1 MSELER
7 VETGLGEECGVFAIY
22 DPDGDCAR
30 TTYYGLYALQHR
42 GQESCGIAV
51 NNNRDI
57 THYKDMGLVNDVF
70 NDEILTKLD
79 GKMAVGHVRYSTT
92 GESMRENAQPLVL
105 RYVKGNIAIAH
116 NGNLVNKDELAQELS
131 VTGAIFQTTTDT
143 EMIAYTIAKERLN
156 SKSVEEAVEKTINH
170 LVGAFSLIVMSP
182 QKLIAARDPWGFRPL
197 CMGKKGDAIVFA
209 SETCALDSVGAEFV
223 RDIEPGEIV
232 VVQDGKISTIRT
244 HVGKQPHTMCI
255 FEYLYF
261 ARPDSIIEGQS
272 AHDSRMLAG
281 KYLAQEFPVEAD
293 VVIGVPDSG
302 LSAAMG
308 YAKESGI
315 PYDIGFV
322 KNKYIGRTFISPGQD
337 KRIDQVRIKLSAIG
351 ESVKDKRI
359 VLIDDSIV
367 RGTTLQQQILRI
379 LSRTNPKKIVIA
391 STAPQIRYPDCYG
404 IDMSEIGKFIAFQAA
419 IKLLKEQGNA
429 ELIKDVY
436 RLCCSQKD
444 KPSREIKNYVKMIYE
459 PFTADKIS
467 EKIAELVRPQNVAWN
482 GELEIVFQS
491 IENLHKAITTCTGDW
506 YFTGDY
512 PTPGGYAVLN
522 KAFINYYE
530 NREGRSY

>member
-1 MSELER
+1 
-7 VETGLGEECGVFAIY
+7 
-22 DPDGDCAR
+22 
-30 TTYYGLYALQHR
+30 
-42 GQESCGIAV
+42 
-51 NNNRDI
+51 
-57 THYKDMGLVNDVF
+57 MGLVNDVF

-322 KNKYIGRTFISPGQD
+322 KNKYIGRTFIQPSQAM
-337 KRIDQVRIKLSAIG
+337 RENSVRIKLNVLKSTVEG
-351 ESVKDKRI
+351 KR
-359 VLIDDSIV
+359 VVMVDDSIV
-367 RGTTLQQQILRI
+367 RGTTSKRIVSLLRHFGATEVHVRSSAPPFMFPCYFGTDVPSKDQLVACNYTMDGI
-379 LSRTNPKKIVIA
+379 KELIGADSIGFLSVNSLKKIIPNA
-391 STAPQIRYPDCYG
+391 NCQFCDGCFSGKYPV
-404 IDMSEIGKFIAFQAA
+404 
-419 IKLLKEQGNA
+419 
-429 ELIKDVY
+429 DV
-436 RLCCSQKD
+436 D
-444 KPSREIKNYVKMIYE
+444 
-459 PFTADKIS
+459 
-467 EKIAELVRPQNVAWN
+467 
-482 GELEIVFQS
+482 
-491 IENLHKAITTCTGDW
+491 
-506 YFTGDY
+506 
-512 PTPGGYAVLN
+512 
-522 KAFINYYE
+522 
-530 NREGRSY
+530 

>member
-1 MSELER
+1 MKNYLNQTDKTVEDELHD
-7 VETGLGEECGVFAIY
+7 ECGVFGAY
-22 DPDGDCAR
+22 DFDGNDVAS
-30 TTYYGLYALQHR
+30 TIYYGLFALQHR

-51 NNNRDI
+51 SDTEGPKGKVI
-57 THYKDMGLVNDVF
+57 AHKDMGLVNDVF

-322 KNKYIGRTFISPGQD
+322 KNKYIGRTFIQPSQAM
-337 KRIDQVRIKLSAIG
+337 RENSVRIKLNVLKSTVEG
-351 ESVKDKRI
+351 KR
-359 VLIDDSIV
+359 VVMVDDSIV
-367 RGTTLQQQILRI
+367 RGTTSKRIVSLLRHFGATEVHVRSSAPPFMFPCYFGTDVPSKDQLVACNYTMDGI
-379 LSRTNPKKIVIA
+379 KELIGADSIGFLSVNSLKKIIPNA
-391 STAPQIRYPDCYG
+391 NCQFCDGCFSGKYPV
-404 IDMSEIGKFIAFQAA
+404 
-419 IKLLKEQGNA
+419 
-429 ELIKDVY
+429 DV
-436 RLCCSQKD
+436 D
-444 KPSREIKNYVKMIYE
+444 
-459 PFTADKIS
+459 
-467 EKIAELVRPQNVAWN
+467 
-482 GELEIVFQS
+482 
-491 IENLHKAITTCTGDW
+491 
-506 YFTGDY
+506 
-512 PTPGGYAVLN
+512 
-522 KAFINYYE
+522 
-530 NREGRSY
+530 

>member
-197 CMGKKGDAIVFA
+197 CMGKKGNAIVFA

-322 KNKYIGRTFISPGQD
+322 KNKYIGRTFIQPSQAM
-337 KRIDQVRIKLSAIG
+337 RENSVRIKLNVLKSTVEG
-351 ESVKDKRI
+351 KR
-359 VLIDDSIV
+359 VVMVDDSIV
-367 RGTTLQQQILRI
+367 RGTTSKRIVSLLRHFGATEVHVR
-379 LSRTNPKKIVIA
+379 S
-391 STAPQIRYPDCYG
+391 SAPPFMFPCYFGTDVPSKDQLVACNYTMDG
-404 IDMSEIGKFIAFQAA
+404 IK
-419 IKLLKEQGNA
+419 
-429 ELIKDVY
+429 ELIG
-436 RLCCSQKD
+436 
-444 KPSREIKNYVKMIYE
+444 
-459 PFTADKIS
+459 ADSIGFLS
-467 EKIAELVRPQNVAWN
+467 VNSLEKIIPNANCQFCD
-482 GELEIVFQS
+482 GCFS
-491 IENLHKAITTCTGDW
+491 GK
-506 YFTGDY
+506 Y
-512 PTPGGYAVLN
+512 PVDVD
-522 KAFINYYE
+522 
-530 NREGRSY
+530 

>member
-1 MSELER
+1 MCFGGGFC
-7 VETGLGEECGVFAIY
+7 VIAIY

-322 KNKYIGRTFISPGQD
+322 KNKYIGRTFIQPSQAM
-337 KRIDQVRIKLSAIG
+337 RENSVRIKLNVLKSTVEG
-351 ESVKDKRI
+351 KR
-359 VLIDDSIV
+359 VVMVDDSIV
-367 RGTTLQQQILRI
+367 RGTTSKRIVSLLRHFGATEVHVR
-379 LSRTNPKKIVIA
+379 S
-391 STAPQIRYPDCYG
+391 SAPPFMFPCYFGTDVPSKDQLVACNYTMDG
-404 IDMSEIGKFIAFQAA
+404 IK
-419 IKLLKEQGNA
+419 
-429 ELIKDVY
+429 ELIG
-436 RLCCSQKD
+436 
-444 KPSREIKNYVKMIYE
+444 
-459 PFTADKIS
+459 ADSIGFLS
-467 EKIAELVRPQNVAWN
+467 VNSLEKIIPNANCQFCD
-482 GELEIVFQS
+482 GCFS
-491 IENLHKAITTCTGDW
+491 GK
-506 YFTGDY
+506 Y
-512 PTPGGYAVLN
+512 PVDVD
-522 KAFINYYE
+522 
-530 NREGRSY
+530 

>member
-1 MSELER
+1 MNQNQMDFDIRGDEVR
-7 VETGLGEECGVFAIY
+7 EECGVFGIY
-22 DPDGDCAR
+22 DFDGNDVAS
-30 TTYYGLYALQHR
+30 TIYYGLFALQHR

-322 KNKYIGRTFISPGQD
+322 KNKYIGRTFIQPSQAM
-337 KRIDQVRIKLSAIG
+337 RENSVRIKLNVLKSTVEG
-351 ESVKDKRI
+351 KR
-359 VLIDDSIV
+359 VVMVDDSIV
-367 RGTTLQQQILRI
+367 RGTTSKRIVSLLRHFGATEVHVR
-379 LSRTNPKKIVIA
+379 S
-391 STAPQIRYPDCYG
+391 SAPPFMFPCYFGTDVPTKDQLVACNYTMDG
-404 IDMSEIGKFIAFQAA
+404 IK
-419 IKLLKEQGNA
+419 
-429 ELIKDVY
+429 ELIG
-436 RLCCSQKD
+436 
-444 KPSREIKNYVKMIYE
+444 
-459 PFTADKIS
+459 ADSIGFLS
-467 EKIAELVRPQNVAWN
+467 VNSLEKIIPNANCQFCD
-482 GELEIVFQS
+482 GCFS
-491 IENLHKAITTCTGDW
+491 GK
-506 YFTGDY
+506 Y
-512 PTPGGYAVLN
+512 PVDVD
-522 KAFINYYE
+522 
-530 NREGRSY
+530 